1 MHAVKNFINRDLAVS
16 STEEIFSC
24 QSCCTKHFANSFTLI
39 HFYFA
44 HEIIRCKFIQDV
56 SSQNLLRCCLMKV
69 TECKIL
75 VVSNM
80 YCKTL

>member
-1 MHAVKNFINRDLAVS
+1 M
-16 STEEIFSC
+16 
-24 QSCCTKHFANSFTLI
+24 Q
-39 HFYFA
+39 
-44 HEIIRCKFIQDV
+44 
-56 SSQNLLRCCLMKV
+56 V